1 MSDKDRADLLARMM
15 LSRECDRRSGLTL
28 RQGQAW
34 FTISSA
40 GHEAFA
46 ALGDV
51 LTGEDHI
58 FPHYRDRAVALAR
71 GMTVEDIARDL
82 MGKAESHSGGRSMA
96 GHFSHRPGNVVS
108 VASPTASQCLPAAGA
123 AWAAK
128 LRGDGSAVLCSLGE
142 ASSRQGEFFEALAFG
157 VQNQLPLV
165 FLIADN
171 GYGISTP
178 TRDMNPRHLGLLP
191 AERLSVVDGS
201 DPDAVRAAGQD
212 AFDRARGGDGPV
224 VLWCELDRLESHSS
238 SDDHK
243 LYRPAAELA
252 ALRDPIS
259 RYAARLIADGV
270 VTREWVD
277 TRRAEIADE
286 VERTFA
292 RVALEPAADVKSVS
306 EHLFGT
312 YSADL
317 PASRV
322 SGGTIVSAV
331 NSALRAGLDRY
342 PEMIVFGEDV
352 ADPKGGVFGFT
363 KGLDPSRV
371 INSPLAEATIVG
383 AAVGLAAAGM
393 RPVVEL
399 QFVDFVG
406 PAWNQITGQLTTLR
420 WRSLSDWTCPVVMY
434 APWGAYLPGGG
445 IWHSQSNESL
455 FTHLPGLRVV
465 VPSTPEDAESAFN
478 VAFVGDDPTLI
489 LLPKHLMRR
498 RCEPAASS
506 GVGAR
511 IVRPG
516 SQVTLVTWGNGVELA
531 IEAADRL
538 TEVEPE
544 VIDLRWLAP
553 WDRETVAASLRRTGR
568 LVVVQED
575 GRTSS
580 FGATVIA
587 ELAGADDDFY
597 SLLAPP
603 RLVAKDDVHIPFHPE
618 LERAVLPSVDDVV
631 AAVRSVLI

>member
-1 MSDKDRADLLARMM
+1 MSNSDRADLLARMM

-28 RQGQAW
+28 RQGNAW
-34 FTISSA
+34 FAISSA

-51 LTGEDHI
+51 LTAADHI
-58 FPHYRDRAVALAR
+58 FPHYRDRAIAMAR
-71 GMTVEDIARDL
+71 GMTVEDVARDL
-82 MGKAESHSGGRSMA
+82 MGKAESHSGGRSMTS
-96 GHFSHRPGNVVS
+96 HFSHRPGNVVS

-128 LRGDGSAVLCSLGE
+128 LRGDGSAVLCSLGD
-142 ASSRQGEFFEALAFG
+142 ASSRQGEFFEALAFA

-212 AFDRARGGDGPV
+212 AFDRARGGFGPV

-243 LYRPAAELA
+243 LYRPEAELA

-270 VTREWVD
+270 VTQEWVD
-277 TRRAEIADE
+277 ARRLDIADE
-286 VERTFA
+286 VEQTFT
-292 RVALEPAADVKSVS
+292 RVASEPAADVKSVS
-306 EHLFGT
+306 EHLFG
-312 YSADL
+312 SSSVSL
-317 PASRV
+317 PAPQV
-322 SGGTIVSAV
+322 SGGTMVAAV
-331 NSALRAGLDRY
+331 NTALCSGLDRY

-363 KGLDPSRV
+363 KGLDRSRV

-465 VPSTPEDAESAFN
+465 VPSTPEDTEAAFLT
-478 VAFVGDDPTLI
+478 AFAGEDPTLI

-498 RCEPAASS
+498 RCEPVASS

-516 SQVTLVTWGNGVELA
+516 SDVTVVTWGNGVELA
-531 IEAADRL
+531 VEAADRL
-538 TEVEPE
+538 EVSPE
-544 VIDLRWLAP
+544 IIDLRWLAP

-587 ELAGADDDFY
+587 ELSGADDDFY

-603 RLVAKDDVHIPFHPE
+603 RLVAKDDVHIPFHPD